1 MNGLGLY
8 GAKHSLPIAIAQEK
22 IAESSRLWNNGAL
35 CITFGGIFKLVDKDG
50 FRANVAMVISNG
62 RGQILLA
69 KRVGQKAWQFPQG
82 GIDQG
87 ESAQQALFRELYEE
101 VGLKSEDVKIVQQCK
116 RWLRYHIPE
125 KMQRKNVTPR
135 CIGQK
140 QRWFFLQLVG
150 DQKKINFNA
159 TGHPEFDAWEW
170 VSYWYPINQ
179 VVSFKQNVYRQA
191 LAEFAPIN
199 ARFQKR
205 RKRD

>member
-1 MNGLGLY
+1 M
-8 GAKHSLPIAIAQEK
+8 AQEK

-35 CITFGGIFKLVDKDG
+35 CITSGGIFKLVDKDG

-150 DQKKINFNA
+150 DQKKINFNT

-170 VSYWYPINQ
+170 VSYWHPISQ

-199 ARFQKR
+199 TRLQKR
-205 RKRD
+205 RKPN